1 MTNTSRMTLLLAVAG
16 CLFGGFFAI
25 EEWFFHSSFKTN
37 DSMIWTLPLITY
49 IFLALMSTGA
59 SILLAL
65 AEILDDD
72 WLKQNKRQL
81 LLTAIALLLGA
92 FTALATEMGSPFSI
106 IWLVLSPNVMSP
118 IWWMGTLYS
127 IELVL
132 LLLKFLAEWKGIH
145 LAKGSVLAWSTLII
159 ACLASLTLGSV
170 FGTVVARAAFSGA
183 QSALFT
189 LVCAMVSGVSIIG
202 LLQVTRAFNP
212 RLWGIWRLAVIAQI
226 ILLSVLWVYS
236 IRNSGVGNGMWVQ
249 GWLPLG
255 FIIALALSFMNVKVA
270 MLVTLLWSFLAEVAF
285 VTCGQLV
292 SLGPKS
298 TWFGA
303 VQHYVPNLAEI
314 GILIL
319 GISMAALL
327 FQLMGLFIN
336 TRSSIAK

>member
-1 MTNTSRMTLLLAVAG
+1 MNT
-16 CLFGGFFAI
+16 I
-25 EEWFFHSSFKTN
+25 
-37 DSMIWTLPLITY
+37 
-49 IFLALMSTGA
+49 
-59 SILLAL
+59 SIHP
-65 AEILDDD
+65 
-72 WLKQNKRQL
+72 
-81 LLTAIALLLGA
+81 LLGA

-132 LLLKFLAEWKGIH
+132 LLFKFLAELKGIH
-145 LAKGSVLAWSTLII
+145 LAPGRVLAWSTLVI

-189 LVCAMVSGVSIIG
+189 LICAMVSGVSIIG
-202 LLQVTRAFNP
+202 LLQVTQAFNP

-255 FIIALALSFMNVKVA
+255 FLITLALSFMNMKVA
-270 MLVTLLWSFLAEVAF
+270 MLVSLLCCFLAEVAF
-285 VTCGQLV
+285 VTSGQLA
-292 SLGPKS
+292 SLGPKA

-314 GILIL
+314 GILVL

-336 TRSSIAK
+336 TRSSTAK